1 MELVCKRLKRKLPL
15 ELYGK
20 VQALAHD
27 LAPIMAELLEKRK
40 QIIPQMVITTRNA
53 TNLRYLVDR
62 YKQDLHSITHMQRG
76 SQMVYRVEVGFT
88 SSLHK
93 VRVYKYV
100 RQPRW
105 MYRRAT
111 WREVGVLV

>member
-20 VQALAHD
+20 VEALAHD
-27 LAPIMAELLEKRK
+27 LAPVMAELLEKRK
-40 QIIPQMVITTRNA
+40 QSIPQMVITTRNA
-53 TNLRYLVDR
+53 ANLRHLVNR

-76 SQMVYRVEVGFT
+76 TQMIYRVEVGFT

-105 MYRRAT
+105 MFRRAT